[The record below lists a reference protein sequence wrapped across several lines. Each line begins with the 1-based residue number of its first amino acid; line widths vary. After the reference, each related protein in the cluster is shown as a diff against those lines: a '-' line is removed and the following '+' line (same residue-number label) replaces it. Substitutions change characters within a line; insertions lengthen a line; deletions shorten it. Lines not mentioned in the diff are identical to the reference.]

1 MECVKSSYTL
11 LLLSLLFVAAKAHA
25 KHQVDGGGKKCK
37 AWLVQSVPTDM
48 PELARVP
55 GVLRTGDVLKWLA
68 GNATEKGSLD
78 ITAQY
83 WEFLEESSNPKS
95 GDYGFS
101 KQQMEQFGAAA
112 GKAVHDSLLLAADR
126 GIPIR

>member
-1 MECVKSSYTL
+1 MEYVKSSYAL
-11 LLLSLLFVAAKAHA
+11 LLLLLLLVAAKAHA
-25 KHQVDGGGKKCK
+25 KHQIDGEGLKCK
-37 AWLVQSVPTDM
+37 AWLVQSIPTDM
-48 PELARVP
+48 PELAQVP

-68 GNATEKGSLD
+68 GNATVNGSLD

-83 WEFLEESSNPKS
+83 WELLEESTNPKS

-101 KQQMEQFGAAA
+101 KQMMEQFGAAE
-112 GKAVHDSLLLAADR
+112 GKAVYDSLLLAADR